1 MNDKVSIFVSYS
13 HQNDEWLF
21 KDEKKNLIPWLS
33 SQLKDQA
40 IIWTDYE
47 LQQSVGEEYSG
58 IIEEKIS
65 NSQIAVL
72 LLSQDFVSSDYI
84 MNTELPLIKKLYCE
98 QRLKLI
104 PILVTNLTNAGREKI
119 KWLFDLQIYPSES
132 KPLIFYLNDGTLW
145 YSQRVS
151 ILDVIEKK
159 INDVNRHNSLIKEKP
174 VVKDLSKTEPK
185 AEHVKTEPEK
195 TLNNLSK
202 PVKKQ
207 RIRSN
212 QLIII
217 ASILVV
223 SAIAIIM
230 FLNSNKSKEDSGKV
244 TLTPKVEQ
252 DSLKSTVKNRKV
264 STKNTKIVPDE
275 IKLNALNTDT
285 QIKKEN
291 CIYVNGNKYVGTLK
305 NNVPDGRGYMIF
317 SSRQLI
323 ADVNGRMIYSSPYDS
338 LYGKWNEGEL
348 EIGTLYNKGGEK
360 IETIVVG
367 RY

>member
-1 MNDKVSIFVSYS
+1 MKDKVTIFVSYS

-33 SQLKDQA
+33 AQLKDQA

-47 LQQSVGEEYSG
+47 LQQSVGEEYSE
-58 IIEEKIS
+58 IIAEKIS

-98 QRLKLI
+98 QKIKLI
-104 PILVTNLTNAGREKI
+104 PILVTNLTNSGREKI
-119 KWLFDLQIYPSES
+119 KWLFDLQMYPSES
-132 KPLIFYLNDGTLW
+132 KPLIFFLNDSTQW

-159 INDVNRHNSLIKEKP
+159 INDVNKQNSLIKEKP
-174 VVKDLSKTEPK
+174 VVKDFPQTGQK
-185 AEHVKTEPEK
+185 KTEPEK
-195 TLNNLSK
+195 PLITATK
-202 PVKKQ
+202 PIK
-207 RIRSN
+207 N
-212 QLIII
+212 QTNKRNLIII
-217 ASILVV
+217 VVSIIMV
-223 SAIAIIM
+223 SAIAIIL
-230 FLNSNKSKEDSGKV
+230 FLNSNKSKEDSGKATV
-244 TLTPKVEQ
+244 KPKVEQ
-252 DSLKSTVKNRKV
+252 DSLQINQDKQIVSTNK
-264 STKNTKIVPDE
+264 TKNTPSETQK
-275 IKLNALNTDT
+275 NALKSDT
-285 QIKKEN
+285 QIKKN
-291 CIYVNGNKYVGTLK
+291 SCIYVNGNKYVGTIK

-323 ADVNGRMIYSSPYDS
+323 ADINGRMIYSSTDDS

-348 EIGTLYNKGGEK
+348 EIGTLYNKVGEK
-360 IETIVVG
+360 IESIVVG